1 MSPQTLVCASSAILT
16 ALCALVHKTAT
27 ALLAKTASSSKVA
40 LALTT
45 ALLVSTPTWRSR
57 GAQTATFLA
66 TLAEGLLELNVLSA
80 TKQMLAEQM
89 SSSIFSQAREE
100 LASYSVMPGTTL
112 TATYYVNLVIKHVR
126 RVHLPR
132 TLHAVLA
139 TQATS
144 YSGWA
149 SNASMAA
156 IQASMVILLRICA
169 CCVTIH
175 VKRAAEQDQTCVR
188 CALRVTFDDSHCALV
203 LAQKESS

>member
-1 MSPQTLVCASSAILT
+1 MSPQTLVCASGAILT
-16 ALCALVHKTAT
+16 ALSALVHKTAT
-27 ALLAKTASSSKVA
+27 ALVAKKDSSSKVPN
-40 LALTT
+40 ALTT
-45 ALLVSTPTWRSR
+45 ALLVSTPTWHSR

-66 TLAEGLLELNVLSA
+66 TDAEDLLKLNVLSA

-89 SSSIFSQAREE
+89 SSSIFSQALEE
-100 LASYSVMPGTTL
+100 HASYNVMPGTTQ
-112 TATYYVNLVIKHVR
+112 TATYYVKLVMKHVR

-144 YSGWA
+144 YSGWG

-156 IQASMVILLRICA
+156 IQASMVILLRTCA
-169 CCVTIH
+169 YYVTIH

-188 CALRVTFDDSHCALV
+188 CALRVTFGDSHCALV
-203 LAQKESS
+203 LAPKESS